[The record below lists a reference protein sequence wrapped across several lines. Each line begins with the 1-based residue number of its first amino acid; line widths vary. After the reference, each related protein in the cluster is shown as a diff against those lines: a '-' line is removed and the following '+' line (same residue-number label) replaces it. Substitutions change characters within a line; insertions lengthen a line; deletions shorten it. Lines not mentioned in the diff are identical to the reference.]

1 MNSTEKNLKDMS
13 TVLELQRRVAEVA
26 EENKKKVTELQAKFE
41 KVQNQAFE
49 ECPVCYKDISVKNTC
64 CMSNCDH
71 KMCKSCYYNWLDTQE
86 KNTCPMCREE
96 VFKNNEDIIT
106 KRSSLQ
112 LHLDSL
118 ESEVSEMYHE
128 RRTIVHSLKK
138 KKRKFHQLEDEIY
151 NKQQIAAEMNEYKRN
166 PEKWKEKMEKRKRKE
181 ILKGNKVWKE
191 HMKTITNEIIDEY
204 QLKCIADDLRG
215 GIIAAYAREELKR
228 LRKSPGLYN
237 VQPIEDCGWI
247 DYIYKDNDPV
257 DLSTTNMFE
266 EDETGYTTQPGVETR
281 LMGPLYPDMPGLS
294 PFTDDELE
302 DMAINETPFSQDEH
316 DTIQLRH
323 SLFQSPLEEGEIRED
338 ASVIIPHLIRH
349 NSGYYN
355 IYVNRRGDNFINYR
369 RHFQQTD
376 DSYRPTNRINREL
389 TYPVNEVRRLQ
400 ETFVGGAIP
409 FVRTQA
415 QGREEEEG
423 RRMNE

>member
-1 MNSTEKNLKDMS
+1 MNMNSTEKNLKDMS

-26 EENKKKVTELQAKFE
+26 EENRKKVTELQAKFE
-41 KVQNQAFE
+41 KVQNLAFD

-138 KKRKFHQLEDEIY
+138 KKSKFHQLEDEIY
-151 NKQQIAAEMNEYKRN
+151 NKQQIVAEMNEYKRN
-166 PEKWKEKMEKRKRKE
+166 PEKWKKKMEKRKRKE
-181 ILKGNKVWKE
+181 ILKGKKVWKE
-191 HMKTITNEIIDEY
+191 HMKTITKEIIWEY
-204 QLKCIADDLRG
+204 ESRMSDAKNSS
-215 GIIAAYAREELKR
+215 IAACDHRELKR
-228 LRKSPGLYN
+228 LRKSPGWLTAWKL
-237 VQPIEDCGWI
+237 VGGFPT
-247 DYIYKDNDPV
+247 YIYKDNDPV

-266 EDETGYTTQPGVETR
+266 EDETGYTTPPGVDTR

-294 PFTDDELE
+294 PFSDDELE
-302 DMAINETPFSQDEH
+302 DMALNETPFSQDEL
-316 DTIQLRH
+316 DTIQLRN
-323 SLFQSPLEEGEIRED
+323 SLFQSQLEEGEIRED

-349 NSGYYN
+349 NSDYYN
-355 IYVNRRGDNFINYR
+355 IYVNSLGDNYINDR

-409 FVRTQA
+409 FVHA
-415 QGREEEEG
+415 HDLMGEE
-423 RRMNE
+423 RRRAENE